1 MSSQNGYIDQ
11 LEAQLQI
18 LMDKVR
24 RRNKQLRTLRREM
37 DKLEARLQLMEE
49 LAQVSLPVSRSST
62 CR

>member
-1 MSSQNGYIDQ
+1 MSSQDGYIDQ
-11 LEAQLQI
+11 LETQLQI
-18 LMDKVR
+18 LKDKVR

-49 LAQVSLPVSRSST
+49 LTQVSLPVSRSST